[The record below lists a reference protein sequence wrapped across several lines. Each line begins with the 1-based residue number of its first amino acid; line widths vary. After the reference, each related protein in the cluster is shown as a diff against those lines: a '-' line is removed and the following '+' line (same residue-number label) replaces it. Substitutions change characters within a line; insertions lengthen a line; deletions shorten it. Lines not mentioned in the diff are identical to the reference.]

1 MSARAVVGAL
11 LATLV
16 VAAVACSTTQLAPP
30 AVDVSGNWLG
40 TWQYDNI
47 QSGNG
52 DLRGTL
58 QQSGQNLTG
67 RFNVTGPVLNHVA
80 NVTGAVSGN
89 DIVLTQPASGR
100 LTVNGNQMTGYINGL
115 SPAKVTLRKQ

>member
-1 MSARAVVGAL
+1 MSTRAALGAM
-11 LATLV
+11 LATLL
-16 VAAVACSTTQLAPP
+16 VAAAACSTMQLAPP
-30 AVDVSGNWLG
+30 TVDVTGNWLG

-67 RFNVTGPVLNHVA
+67 RFTVTGPVLNHVA

-115 SPAKVTLRKQ
+115 SPARVTLRKQ

>member
-1 MSARAVVGAL
+1 MSARAALGAL
-11 LATLV
+11 LATLL

-30 AVDVSGNWLG
+30 AVNVTGNWLG

-52 DLRGTL
+52 DLRGTFE
-58 QQSGQNLTG
+58 QSGQNLTG

-80 NVTGAVSGN
+80 TVTGAVSGS
-89 DIVLTQPASGR
+89 DILLTQPASGR
-100 LTVNGNQMTGYINGL
+100 LTVNGNQITGYINGL
-115 SPAKVTLRKQ
+115 SPARVTLRKQ